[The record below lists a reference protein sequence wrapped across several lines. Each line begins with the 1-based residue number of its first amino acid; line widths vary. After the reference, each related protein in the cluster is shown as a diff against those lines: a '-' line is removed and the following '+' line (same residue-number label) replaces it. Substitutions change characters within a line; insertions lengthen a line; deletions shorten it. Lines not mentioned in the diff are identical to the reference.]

1 MVDDEKHH
9 LGGME
14 SHQQLEIFYG
24 FNVVL
29 SSSVF
34 EIKKEHAGGVLKV
47 IYDDYTNLGSFKT
60 RFKIITKLSKEQL
73 QLIDENK
80 LARYMGEKIS
90 AMIKE
95 KIPYKITVQGITFK
109 EHTGFSDA
117 YHGLNWGGALVALEK
132 Q

>member
-14 SHQQLEIFYG
+14 SHHQLEIFYG

-29 SSSVF
+29 SSSVL
-34 EIKKEHAGGVLKV
+34 EIKKEHADGVLKV
-47 IYDDYTNLGSFKT
+47 VYDDYTNLGSFKT

-80 LARYMGEKIS
+80 LARYMGEKI
-90 AMIKE
+90 AEMIKE
-95 KIPYKITVQGITFK
+95 RIPYKITVLGISFK
-109 EHTGFSDA
+109 EHTGFSDT
-117 YHGLNWGGALVALEK
+117 YHGLNWGGALAALEK
-132 Q
+132 

>member
-14 SHQQLEIFYG
+14 SHRQLEIFHG

-34 EIKKEHAGGVLKV
+34 EIKKEHADGVLKV
-47 IYDDYTNLGSFKT
+47 VYDEYPNLGSFKT

-95 KIPYKITVQGITFK
+95 CIPYKITVQGISFK
-109 EHTGFSDA
+109 EHSGFSDA
-117 YHGLNWGGALVALEK
+117 YHGLNWGGVLAALEK
-132 Q
+132 